1 MSKFINKYNGLIVP
15 LNIHNIDTDIIIPK
29 QFLQRVKKTGLGKY
43 LFHDWRYLDK
53 NQNKINYSFILNKK
67 IYKNASILL
76 TQDNFGCGSSRE
88 HAVWALLD
96 YGFKVIIA
104 PSFSDIFYNNSFN
117 NKLLL
122 IILKKNEI
130 NDLFNIV
137 FDYPGIR
144 LNINLIKNELNINN
158 LNFSFKLNDFQR
170 SYLLNDWDNIDLT
183 LKIYNKIKL
192 YEDNKIPS
200 FFLKRKEFTS

>member
-1 MSKFINKYNGLIVP
+1 MFKSTKYEGTVVP
-15 LNIHNIDTDIIIPK
+15 LNISNIDTDVIIPK
-29 QFLQRVKKTGLGKY
+29 QFLQKVNKIGFGQY

-53 NQNKINYSFILNKK
+53 NQSNVNPDFILNKK
-67 IYKNASILL
+67 IYENASILL

-122 IILKKNEI
+122 IILKKIEVNYLF
-130 NDLFNIV
+130 DLFNKSQ
-137 FDYPGIR
+137 
-144 LNINLIKNELNINN
+144 NIILSIDLLANKINYKHKSFLFN
-158 LNFSFKLNDFQR
+158 LNSSQR
-170 SYLLNDWDNIDLT
+170 FYLLNNLDNIDLT
-183 LKIYNKIKL
+183 MKLHDKIKF
-192 YEDNKIPS
+192 YENKIPS
-200 FFLKRKEFTS
+200 FYLKRKIFNS